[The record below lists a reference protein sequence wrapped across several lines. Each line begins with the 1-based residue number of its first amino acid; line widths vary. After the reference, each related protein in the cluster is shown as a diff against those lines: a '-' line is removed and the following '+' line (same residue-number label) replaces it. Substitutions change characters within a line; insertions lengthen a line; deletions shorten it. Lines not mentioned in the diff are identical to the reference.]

1 MSAMTKHIG
10 ENLKSSF
17 TLLLLRSI
25 KSMTAVLFLSVLS
38 AGSLAGVGEG
48 QELYNAY
55 CQICHGVLGEGQT
68 MGKPLIDGPA
78 NRLADQELIDV
89 ITEGRAGTGMVAW
102 EGSLS
107 EVEIFD
113 IASYIRNLQGK
124 PALVL
129 GDDDSG
135 PSDDPNV
142 IAGEMLF
149 NGSADCAT
157 CHSYDDKGGS
167 VGPSLDGVG
176 SRLADD
182 GLLQALMNP
191 SASIVSGFG
200 TKEVEQEDGT
210 VIRGRFRNDSELA
223 VQIQSED
230 GRRWVTYFKERVTA
244 VRDSDESVMPDT
256 FANLGANEQQQLLAF
271 LMSL

>member
-1 MSAMTKHIG
+1 MRCATGRCRGGGM
-10 ENLKSSF
+10 
-17 TLLLLRSI
+17 
-25 KSMTAVLFLSVLS
+25 A
-38 AGSLAGVGEG
+38 A
-48 QELYNAY
+48 
-55 CQICHGVLGEGQT
+55 
-68 MGKPLIDGPA
+68 
-78 NRLADQELIDV
+78 
-89 ITEGRAGTGMVAW
+89 RAGA
-102 EGSLS
+102 LS
-107 EVEIFD
+107 EVERYD
-113 IASYIRNLQGK
+113 ISSDMRNLQVK
-124 PALVL
+124 PAMGL
-129 GDDDSG
+129 GDADSG
-135 PSDDPNV
+135 TRADPNV

-149 NGSADCAT
+149 HGSADCAT

-182 GLLQALMNP
+182 ALLQALMNP

-230 GRRWVTYFKERVTA
+230 GRRWVTYFKERVTQ

-256 FANLGANEQQQLLAF
+256 FANLGANEQQQVLAF
-271 LMSL
+271 LRSL

>member
-1 MSAMTKHIG
+1 MTKSIG
-10 ENLKSSF
+10 ENLKSF
-17 TLLLLRSI
+17 FRLLLTRCL
-25 KSMTAVLFLSVLS
+25 KNAMAACFLGGLS
-38 AGSLAGVGEG
+38 AVSLAGVGEG

-68 MGKPLIDGPA
+68 MGKPLTDGPA

-89 ITEGRAGTGMVAW
+89 ITDGRAGTGMVAW

-107 EVEIFD
+107 ETEIFD

-124 PALVL
+124 PALSL

-142 IAGEMLF
+142 IAGAGLF
-149 NGSADCAT
+149 NGSAACAT

-167 VGPSLDGVG
+167 VGPALDGLG
-176 SRLADD
+176 NRLDD
-182 GLLQALMNP
+182 DALLQALVNP
-191 SASIVSGFG
+191 SASIVSGYG
-200 TKEVEQEDGT
+200 AKEVEQEDGT
-210 VIRGRFRNDSELA
+210 IVRGRFRNDSELA

-230 GRRWVTYFKERVTA
+230 GRRWVTYFKERVSA
-244 VRDSDESVMPDT
+244 VRDSDESLMPDT

-271 LMSL
+271 LKSL